1 MIPCTLR
8 TLVAIGVLAMVVLNA
23 GCIAY
28 RPIVTRPP
36 TLGSELISL
45 DAARS
50 TGLLTDDE
58 HAHRRR
64 QTIEL
69 WLSIASTP
77 IEMLPPT
84 TWRPPLKPVP
94 IIHIARIDQDI
105 TTGEKLHAIERA
117 RSGNITLTSIKP
129 TAESAAKIQGW
140 AAQVRSLLLNNPPCL
155 WATVRDLPNTTP
167 EGYSPFNPGLY
178 APVNTEL
185 ADLTRALEAKA
196 ITHIEF
202 VQFQTSLTEQ
212 SEHPPLRRMS
222 ESAPVAI
229 AGTTR
234 HAKFYEATAFTD
246 YDDEP
251 MRKEFQV
258 TWIAYWLY
266 GCQAADA
273 KDSVAANG
281 EVPLRGPFYIRDPN
295 HAPDQWA
302 ESMVVFMVKP
312 TLAK

>member
-1 MIPCTLR
+1 MIAHALR
-8 TLVAIGVLAMVVLNA
+8 TLFAFGALTVVVLNA

-45 DAARS
+45 DEARS
-50 TGLLTDDE
+50 AGLLTDDE
-58 HAHRRR
+58 HAHRRH

-105 TTGEKLHAIERA
+105 TTGEKLQAIERA

-129 TAESAAKIQGW
+129 TAESTAMIQGW
-140 AAQVRSLLLNNPPCL
+140 AAQVRSLLLKNPPCL
-155 WATVRDLPNTTP
+155 SAMVRDLPNTPP
-167 EGYSPFNPGLY
+167 EGYSPLNPGLY
-178 APVNTEL
+178 SPVNTEL

-196 ITHIEF
+196 ITQIEF
-202 VQFQTSLTEQ
+202 AQFQTSLTDQ

-251 MRKEFQV
+251 KRKDFQI

-273 KDSVAANG
+273 KDSVAADG
-281 EVPLRGPFYIRDPN
+281 KVPLRGPFYIRDPN

-302 ESMVVFMVKP
+302 ESLVVFMVKP